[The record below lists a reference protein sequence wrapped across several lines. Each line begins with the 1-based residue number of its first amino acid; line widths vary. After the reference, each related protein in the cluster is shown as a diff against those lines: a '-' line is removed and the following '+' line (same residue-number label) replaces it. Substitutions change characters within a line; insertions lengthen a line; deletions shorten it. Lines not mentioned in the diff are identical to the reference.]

1 MDYLIET
8 NELTKNYRG
17 KAAVDKVS
25 LHVKRG
31 EIYGLIGK
39 NGAGKTTCMKML
51 AGLVRPDGGDIIK
64 HPGKGGILKTG
75 CLIENP
81 GLYYDMT
88 AAENLKCKCLLEG
101 CYSKDYA
108 DSLLRFADIADT
120 GKKKAGQ
127 FSLGMKQRLGIAVA
141 LAGDPEFLIL
151 DEPINGLDPQAIL
164 HMRSLFIKLRDEKK
178 VTIMISSHI
187 LSELD
192 KVADTVGIISDGKL
206 IREVDEENLRH
217 GACLEIITPD
227 AQISAEA
234 LRKAFSNEIKVTG
247 ERSLQ
252 VFGAETDDE
261 VMAVNKCVAESG
273 AGLIGSKRTG
283 SDLESVYIEIMD
295 ESGGKTDDRTN

>member
-1 MDYLIET
+1 MDYFIET

-17 KAAVDKVS
+17 KTAVDKVS
-25 LHVKRG
+25 LHVKKG

-64 HPGKGGILKTG
+64 HPGKGSILKTG

-88 AAENLKCKCLLEG
+88 AAGNLKCKCLLEG
-101 CYSKDYA
+101 CWSKEYA

-120 GKKKAGQ
+120 GKKKASQ
-127 FSLGMKQRLGIAVA
+127 FSLGMKQRLGIAMA

-151 DEPINGLDPQAIL
+151 DEPINGLDPQGIL
-164 HMRSLFIKLRDEKK
+164 QMRNLFTKLRDEKK

-192 KVADTVGIISDGKL
+192 KVADTVGIINNGKL
-206 IREVDEENLRH
+206 IREVDEELLRL
-217 GACLEIITPD
+217 GACLEITTPD
-227 AQISAEA
+227 AEKAAEA
-234 LRKAFSNEIKVTG
+234 LRKSFSNEIKTAG
-247 ERSLQ
+247 DRTIQ
-252 VFGAETDDE
+252 VFGAETEDE
-261 VMAVNKCVAESG
+261 VIAINKCVAES

-283 SDLESVYIEIMD
+283 SDLESVYIDIMD
-295 ESGGKTDDRTN
+295 ENGVKTDDGIN

>member
-1 MDYLIET
+1 M
-8 NELTKNYRG
+8 
-17 KAAVDKVS
+17 
-25 LHVKRG
+25 
-31 EIYGLIGK
+31 
-39 NGAGKTTCMKML
+39 
-51 AGLVRPDGGDIIK
+51 
-64 HPGKGGILKTG
+64 
-75 CLIENP
+75 
-81 GLYYDMT
+81 
-88 AAENLKCKCLLEG
+88 
-101 CYSKDYA
+101 
-108 DSLLRFADIADT
+108 
-120 GKKKAGQ
+120 
-127 FSLGMKQRLGIAVA
+127 A
-141 LAGDPEFLIL
+141 LAGDPDFLIL

-164 HMRSLFIKLRDEKK
+164 HMRSLFIKLRDEQK

-192 KVADTVGIISDGKL
+192 KMADTVGIISDGKL